1 MTSDRERHHIAGR
14 AYGDETID
22 LCVPC
27 HRLVTRW
34 QRAAG
39 IDLRKNADHSRLAVI
54 RARLVGTALVG
65 ELMCRLYGRIISR
78 VLDDGAWSPNSTYDR
93 GSDRSD

>member
-1 MTSDRERHHIAGR
+1 MSTGREKHHIAGR
-14 AYGDETID
+14 VHGDETID

-27 HRLVTRW
+27 HKLVTKW

-39 IDLRKNADHSRLAVI
+39 IDLRKNVNHSELARI

-78 VLDDGAWSPNSTYDR
+78 VLDDGAWSPRSTYDR

>member
-1 MTSDRERHHIAGR
+1 MTRDREGHHIAGR
-14 AYGDETID
+14 VYGDEIID

-27 HRLVTRW
+27 HKLVTRW

-39 IDLRKNADHSRLAVI
+39 IDLRKNASRSEIAIL

-78 VLDDGAWSPNSTYDR
+78 VLDDGDWSPKPTYNRDTYR
-93 GSDRSD
+93 GD

>member
-1 MTSDRERHHIAGR
+1 MTHDRERHHIAGR
-14 AYGDETID
+14 VHGDETVD

-27 HRLVTRW
+27 HRLVTTW

-39 IDLRKNADHSRLAVI
+39 IDLRKNVDHTELARL

-78 VLDDGAWSPNSTYDR
+78 VLDDGSWSPRPTHDR
-93 GSDRSD
+93 ENRGD